1 VKYSGYALTVR
12 SLRCL
17 VTAGPTREP
26 IDPVRFLSN
35 RSSGRMGYALATAA
49 LRAGA
54 QVTLVSGPVKIPP
67 PGRAHLVRVET
78 AAEMRRATLHAARQV
93 DLVIMAA
100 AVADY
105 RPATVA
111 KRKIK
116 KQTERLILHLVKT
129 PDILAE
135 LGRRK
140 PRRQVLVGFAAET
153 HELLANARIKLER
166 KNLDFI
172 VANPVG
178 RQDSGFESPFNRA
191 TLLARGGAALAFP
204 RMRKEILARRLLR
217 IFLDARAR

>member
-1 VKYSGYALTVR
+1 MRLP
-12 SLRCL
+12 RCL
-17 VTAGPTREP
+17 ITAGPTREP
-26 IDPVRFLSN
+26 LDPVRFLSN
-35 RSSGRMGYALATAA
+35 RSSGRMGYALAAAA

-54 QVTLVSGPVKIPP
+54 RVTLVSGPVAIPP
-67 PGRAHLVRVET
+67 PRGARLLRVET
-78 AAEMRRATLHAARQV
+78 AREMCRATLREARRA

-105 RPATVA
+105 RPASPVR
-111 KRKIK
+111 RKIK
-116 KQTERLILHLVKT
+116 KRAERLVLRLVKT

-135 LGRRK
+135 IGRRK

-153 HELLANARIKLER
+153 HELLAHARAKLER

-178 RQDSGFESPFNRA
+178 RPDSGFESPFNRA
-191 TLLARGGAALAFP
+191 TLLARGGATLAFP
-204 RMRKEILARRLLR
+204 RMRKEALARRLLR

>member
-1 VKYSGYALTVR
+1 
-12 SLRCL
+12 
-17 VTAGPTREP
+17 
-26 IDPVRFLSN
+26 
-35 RSSGRMGYALATAA
+35 MGYALAAAA

-54 QVTLVSGPVKIPP
+54 QVTLVSGPVAVPP
-67 PGRAHLVRVET
+67 PRRAHLVRVET
-78 AAEMRRATLHAARQV
+78 AEEMRRATLRAARQA

-105 RPATVA
+105 RPATLA

-116 KQTERLILHLVKT
+116 KQTERLSLHLVKT

-153 HELLANARIKLER
+153 HELLANARTKLER

-178 RQDSGFESPFNRA
+178 RPDSGFESPFNRA

-204 RMRKEILARRLLR
+204 RMRKEVLARRLLR

>member
-1 VKYSGYALTVR
+1 MR

-17 VTAGPTREP
+17 ITAGPTREP
-26 IDPVRFLSN
+26 VDPVRFLSN
-35 RSSGRMGYALATAA
+35 RSSGRMGYALAAAA

-54 QVTLVSGPVKIPP
+54 QVTLVSGPVKISPP
-67 PGRAHLVRVET
+67 IRAHLVRVET
-78 AAEMRRATLHAARQV
+78 AEEMRRATLRTARQA

-105 RPATVA
+105 RPATAV

-116 KQTERLILHLVKT
+116 KRTERLILHLVKT

-153 HELLANARIKLER
+153 HELLANARTKLER

-178 RQDSGFESPFNRA
+178 RPDSGFESPFNRA
-191 TLLARGGAALAFP
+191 TLLARCGATLAFP
-204 RMRKEILARRLLR
+204 RMRKEVLARRLLR